1 MRIAIIPA
9 REKSKRIKNK
19 NIKKFLGT
27 PIIEITFKKLKSYK
41 IFDKIVLDTESEK
54 IIKATKYL
62 GFDFIIKRPK
72 SLSYDTTSTYDVIN
86 HGIKILNRDNR
97 DIKNITCVYPC
108 NPFLK
113 RKLFIEAF
121 KKLKKKNDFSFIIQ
135 EFPTP
140 IERSIIEKKNS
151 FIFLNKKNIKK
162 RSQDFKKSYYDCGQ
176 FYTGSIDA
184 WKNKNKNFKCVIV
197 PKFSTLDIND
207 TDDWL
212 FSEKIFKSFNQ

>member
-41 IFDKIVLDTESEK
+41 IFDKIVLDTESDK

-86 HGIKILNRDNR
+86 HGIKILNRENR
-97 DIKNITCVYPC
+97 NIKNITCVYPC

-113 RKLFIEAF
+113 KKLFIEAF
-121 KKLKKKNDFSFIIQ
+121 KKLQKKNDFSFIIQ

-140 IERSIIEKKNS
+140 IERCIIEKKIRS
-151 FIFLNKKNIKK
+151 FFLIKK
-162 RSQDFKKSYYDCGQ
+162 MLKKDPKILKKAIMIVGNFILGQ
-176 FYTGSIDA
+176 FMLG
-184 WKNKNKNFKCVIV
+184 
-197 PKFSTLDIND
+197 
-207 TDDWL
+207 
-212 FSEKIFKSFNQ
+212 KIKIKILNV